1 MTSPGNAHATKER
14 QGRRHADIR
23 RTLLIILGLNLL
35 VATAKFGYGYWSGSV
50 AMRADGV
57 QSFLDGLSNVV
68 ALVSVA
74 ISARPPDEDHH
85 FGHERY
91 ETLASLLIAAM
102 MSVSVVQIL
111 QDALG
116 QLRNG
121 EPPTV
126 NAGSFGVILATMT
139 VNIGVAIW
147 ERRQGRRYKSDIL
160 LADAKHTASDV
171 FVSLSVLIGLILV
184 RLGWGYADAIIS
196 IAITGLIA
204 WAAWTIVRDAMAVL
218 TDATD
223 VDARAIMRGIL
234 QTDGVETAHKLRM
247 RSSGGRTL
255 ALVDITVDP
264 ELTVM
269 EGHEIASRV
278 EGAIKDVAGADT
290 SVTVH
295 IEPALGRHTRPDLL
309 FGDVRVRKNA
319 MAYREQE
326 RVDERER
333 PDTNRH

>member
-1 MTSPGNAHATKER
+1 MTNPEIAIPGKAPDD
-14 QGRRHADIR
+14 GRHAQIR
-23 RTLLIILGLNLL
+23 RILLIILVLNLL

-68 ALVSVA
+68 GLVSVA
-74 ISARPPDEDHH
+74 IAARPPDEDHH

-111 QDALG
+111 QDAIG
-116 QLRNG
+116 HLRGG
-121 EPPTV
+121 ESPTV
-126 NAGSFGVILATMT
+126 NAGSFGVILATMA
-139 VNIGVAIW
+139 VNVGVATW
-147 ERRQGRRYKSDIL
+147 ERREGKRLNSEIL

-171 FVSLSVLIGLILV
+171 FVSLSVLVGLIMV
-184 RLGWGYADAIIS
+184 RLGWGYADGIIS

-223 VDARAIMRGIL
+223 VDARATMRTIL
-234 QTDGVETAHKLRM
+234 QTEGVETAHKLRM
-247 RSSGGRTL
+247 RSSGGRIL

-264 ELTVM
+264 ELTVL

-278 EGAIKDVAGADT
+278 EEAVKDVVGADT

-295 IEPALGRHTRPDLL
+295 VEPALGRHTRPDML
-309 FGDVRVRKNA
+309 FGDVRVAKAPGSQQQDDRD
-319 MAYREQE
+319 R
-326 RVDERER
+326 
-333 PDTNRH
+333 

>member
-1 MTSPGNAHATKER
+1 MTGRGIVSTRPASRDER
-14 QGRRHADIR
+14 LRIIR
-23 RTLLIILGLNLL
+23 RTLVIILILNLL

-74 ISARPPDEDHH
+74 IAARPPDEDHH

-91 ETLASLLIAAM
+91 ESLASLLIAGM
-102 MSVSVVQIL
+102 MSVGVVQIL
-111 QDALG
+111 QDAVG
-116 QLRNG
+116 QLRTG
-121 EPPTV
+121 ETPV
-126 NAGSFGVILATMT
+126 VSAASFGVILATMT
-139 VNIGVAIW
+139 INIGVAVW
-147 ERRQGRRYKSDIL
+147 ERRQGRALKSDIL

-171 FVSLSVLIGLILV
+171 FVSMGVMLGLVLV
-184 RLGWGYADAIIS
+184 RFGWTQADAIIS

-204 WAAWTIVRDAMAVL
+204 WTAWTIVRDAMAVL

-223 VDARAIMRGIL
+223 VDARAIMRTIL
-234 QTDGVETAHKLRM
+234 QTEGVETAHKLRV
-247 RSSGGRTL
+247 RSSGGRVL

-264 ELTVM
+264 MLTVL

-278 EGAIKDVAGADT
+278 ETAVKDETGPDT

-295 IEPALGRHTRPDLL
+295 VEPALGRHTRPDML
-309 FGDVRVRKNA
+309 FGDVTVRKDPD
-319 MAYREQE
+319 
-326 RVDERER
+326 RVP
-333 PDTNRH
+333 PDDGTDVTTHPSM